1 MKIDARNRTPYDQ
14 HKSPLMKTHSR
25 FGSFLLV
32 VAALCHSVAMG
43 QLDRSRLNEGVKD
56 LGNGPTLGESQD
68 LNTLRLDEENAFAPQ
83 SPGDSDLGTQLI
95 LKNAQKEDWF
105 RAYADLSGFWTN
117 NAANTPIFEVEDWFW
132 NGRIGFGYQP
142 RITKRLYADFDFQQ
156 QIIRY
161 DQFDLL
167 NYESMD
173 LSASL
178 LYVEPRLSNALFF
191 AQFNYLRITGDDF
204 GEELLNSFSVKA
216 GVQKIFL
223 INRLN
228 SVQISILGDWDV
240 STDLDQLFRNQYIGE
255 LTYRFKIMRNLV
267 FAATYRYTYFDYR
280 EVDRQDQLQII
291 GASLTYSPKKWIDLY
306 ATANLSLNDS
316 NIEFFEYEADSVGGG
331 FGLKLRF

>member
-1 MKIDARNRTPYDQ
+1 MKIDAQIGNPYHPPKATQ
-14 HKSPLMKTHSR
+14 MKKEFR
-25 FGSFLLV
+25 LGSGLLV
-32 VAALCHSVAMG
+32 IAAFCHSAAFG

-56 LGNGPTLGESQD
+56 LGNGPTIGESQD
-68 LNTLRLDEENAFAPQ
+68 LSTLRLDQENAFAPE

-95 LKNAQKEDWF
+95 LKNAQKDKWF

-142 RITKRLYADFDFQQ
+142 RITNRLYADFDFQQ

-167 NYESMD
+167 DYESMD

-216 GVQKIFL
+216 GVQKVFL

-240 STDLDQLFRNQYIGE
+240 STDLDQLFRDQYIGE
-255 LTYRFKIMRNLV
+255 LTYRFKIMRDLV

-291 GASLTYSPKKWIDLY
+291 GASLTYSPKKWIDIY

-316 NIEFFEYEADSVGGG
+316 NIEFFEYEAGSVGGG